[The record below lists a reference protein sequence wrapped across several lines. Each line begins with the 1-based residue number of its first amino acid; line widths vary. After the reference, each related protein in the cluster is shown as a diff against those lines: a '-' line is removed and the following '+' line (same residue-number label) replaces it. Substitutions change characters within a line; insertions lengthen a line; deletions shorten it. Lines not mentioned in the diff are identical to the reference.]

1 MIRAEN
7 VTVRFGGVVAVNDV
21 SMHVEKGKVTGLIGP
36 NGAGKTT
43 LFNTINGVQKT
54 PEGHIYFEGKEIT
67 NGKGYKLCEAGISRT
82 YQQINLFLS
91 MSVLNNVMIGQHCRI
106 PYGLVGSLFH
116 TPKMRRQEQ
125 AAREECIKCLE
136 LVGMADK
143 KDLPAGALAYGDQR
157 LIEIARALATKPK
170 VLLLDEPA
178 AGMNATEKLTLN
190 NIIQNITKMGITV
203 LIIEHDMAVIMEI
216 SDYVY
221 VMDDGHLI
229 AEGTPAEVQ
238 NNPAVIAAYLG
249 GA

>member
-54 PEGHIYFEGKEIT
+54 PEGHVYFEDKEIT

-143 KDLPAGALAYGDQR
+143 KDLPAGALAYGEQR

-221 VMDDGHLI
+221 VMDDGYLI
-229 AEGTPAEVQ
+229 AEGTPVEVQ

>member
-21 SMHVEKGKVTGLIGP
+21 SMRVEKGKVTGLIGP

-54 PEGHIYFEGKEIT
+54 PEGHVYFEGKEIT

-143 KDLPAGALAYGDQR
+143 KDLPAGALAYGEQR

-221 VMDDGHLI
+221 VMDDGHPV
-229 AEGTPAEVQ
+229 AEGTPVDVQ

>member
-21 SMHVEKGKVTGLIGP
+21 SMRVEKGKVTGLIGP

-54 PEGHIYFEGKEIT
+54 PEGHVYFEGKDIT

-116 TPKMRRQEQ
+116 TPKMRREEQ

-143 KDLPAGALAYGDQR
+143 KDLPAGALAYGEQR

>member
-21 SMHVEKGKVTGLIGP
+21 SMRVEKGKVTGLIGP

-54 PEGHIYFEGKEIT
+54 PEGHVYFEGKEIT

-116 TPKMRRQEQ
+116 TPKMRREDQ

-143 KDLPAGALAYGDQR
+143 KDLPAGALAYGEQR

>member
-67 NGKGYKLCEAGISRT
+67 NGKGYKLCEAGLSRT
-82 YQQINLFLS
+82 YQQINLFLG

-190 NIIQNITKMGITV
+190 SIIQNITKMGITV

>member
-54 PEGHIYFEGKEIT
+54 PDGHIYFEGKEIT

>member
-54 PEGHIYFEGKEIT
+54 PEGHVYFEGKEIT

-143 KDLPAGALAYGDQR
+143 KDLPAGAMAYGEQR

>member
-7 VTVRFGGVVAVNDV
+7 VTVRFSGVVAVNDV
-21 SMHVEKGKVTGLIGP
+21 SIRVEKGKVTGLIGP

-54 PEGHIYFEGKEIT
+54 PEGHVYFEGKEIT

-116 TPKMRRQEQ
+116 TPKMRREEQ

-143 KDLPAGALAYGDQR
+143 KDLPAGALAYGEQR

>member
-21 SMHVEKGKVTGLIGP
+21 SMRVEKGKVTGLIGP

-54 PEGHIYFEGKEIT
+54 PEGHVYFEGKEIT

-116 TPKMRRQEQ
+116 TPKMRREEQ

-143 KDLPAGALAYGDQR
+143 KDLPAGALAYGEQR
-157 LIEIARALATKPK
+157 LIEIARALATKTK

>member
-54 PEGHIYFEGKEIT
+54 PEGHVYFEGKEIT

-116 TPKMRRQEQ
+116 TPKMRREEQ

-143 KDLPAGALAYGDQR
+143 KDLPAGALAYGEQR

>member
-54 PEGHIYFEGKEIT
+54 PDGHIYFEGKEIT

-229 AEGTPAEVQ
+229 AEGTPVEVQ

>member
-54 PEGHIYFEGKEIT
+54 PEGHVYFEGKEIT

-143 KDLPAGALAYGDQR
+143 KDLPAGALAYGEQR

-221 VMDDGHLI
+221 VMDDGYLI
-229 AEGTPAEVQ
+229 AEGTPVEVQ

>member
-21 SMHVEKGKVTGLIGP
+21 SMRVEKGKVTGLIGP
-36 NGAGKTT
+36 NGARKTT

-54 PEGHIYFEGKEIT
+54 PEGHVYFEGKEIT

-143 KDLPAGALAYGDQR
+143 KDLPAGALAYGEQR

>member
-82 YQQINLFLS
+82 YQQINLFLG

-143 KDLPAGALAYGDQR
+143 KDLPAGALAYGEQR

>member
-21 SMHVEKGKVTGLIGP
+21 SMRVEKGKVTGLIGP

-54 PEGHIYFEGKEIT
+54 PEGHVYFEGKEIT

-116 TPKMRRQEQ
+116 TPKMRREEQ

-143 KDLPAGALAYGDQR
+143 KDLPAGALAYGEQR

-229 AEGTPAEVQ
+229 AEGTPVEVQ

>member
-82 YQQINLFLS
+82 YQQINLFLG

-190 NIIQNITKMGITV
+190 SIIQNITKMGITV

>member
-21 SMHVEKGKVTGLIGP
+21 SMRVEKGKVTGLIGP

-54 PEGHIYFEGKEIT
+54 PEGHVYFEGKEIT

-143 KDLPAGALAYGDQR
+143 KDLPAGALAYGEQR

>member
-82 YQQINLFLS
+82 YQQINLFLG

-157 LIEIARALATKPK
+157 LIEIARALAIKPK

>member
-21 SMHVEKGKVTGLIGP
+21 SMRVEKGKVTGLIGP

-54 PEGHIYFEGKEIT
+54 PEGHVYFEGKEIT

-116 TPKMRRQEQ
+116 TPKMRREEQ

-143 KDLPAGALAYGDQR
+143 KDLPAGALAYGEQR

>member
-54 PEGHIYFEGKEIT
+54 PEGHVYFEGKEIT

-116 TPKMRRQEQ
+116 TPKRRRQEQ

-143 KDLPAGALAYGDQR
+143 KDLPAGALAYGEQR

-229 AEGTPAEVQ
+229 AEGTPVEVQ

>member
-21 SMHVEKGKVTGLIGP
+21 SMYVEKGKVTGLIGP

-54 PEGHIYFEGKEIT
+54 PEGHVYFEGKEIT

-143 KDLPAGALAYGDQR
+143 KDLPAGALAYGEQR

-221 VMDDGHLI
+221 VMDDGYLI
-229 AEGTPAEVQ
+229 AEGTPVEVQ

>member
-21 SMHVEKGKVTGLIGP
+21 SIRVEKGKVTGLIGP

-54 PEGHIYFEGKEIT
+54 PEGHVYFEGKEIT

-143 KDLPAGALAYGDQR
+143 KDLPAGALAYGEQR

>member
-82 YQQINLFLS
+82 YQQINLFLG

>member
-54 PEGHIYFEGKEIT
+54 PEGHVYFEGKEIT

-143 KDLPAGALAYGDQR
+143 KDLPAGALAYGEQR
-157 LIEIARALATKPK
+157 LIETARALATKPK

-221 VMDDGHLI
+221 VMDDGYLI
-229 AEGTPAEVQ
+229 AEGTPVEVQ